1 MKKIL
6 LIALSCFF
14 LTGLSAQTDT
24 NYKEKHPYK
33 DWVKIAPKFDDAF
46 FKTPEAIRI
55 ADNVLLYQHTTG
67 GWPKNVYMPA
77 ELTAD
82 EYKKVLA
89 AKNNVNEAPLTTA
102 PPVRKSAISPASTWP
117 PA

>member
-55 ADNVLLYQHTTG
+55 ADNVLLYQQITG
-67 GWPKNVYMPA
+67 GWPKNIYMAA
-77 ELTAD
+77 ELTD
-82 EYKKVLA
+82 Q
-89 AKNNVNEAPLTTA
+89 NVKMLS
-102 PPVRKSAISPASTWP
+102 R
-117 PA
+117 

>member
-46 FKTPEAIRI
+46 FKTP
-55 ADNVLLYQHTTG
+55 
-67 GWPKNVYMPA
+67 
-77 ELTAD
+77 
-82 EYKKVLA
+82 
-89 AKNNVNEAPLTTA
+89 
-102 PPVRKSAISPASTWP
+102 SALPTMYYCISKLPEDGLKTFIWRP
-117 PA
+117 N

>member
-33 DWVKIAPKFDDAF
+33 DWVKIAPKFDAGSHPHCRQCI
-46 FKTPEAIRI
+46 T
-55 ADNVLLYQHTTG
+55 V
-67 GWPKNVYMPA
+67 
-77 ELTAD
+77 
-82 EYKKVLA
+82 
-89 AKNNVNEAPLTTA
+89 
-102 PPVRKSAISPASTWP
+102 SANYRRMA
-117 PA
+117 

>member
-55 ADNVLLYQHTTG
+55 ADNVLLYQQITG
-67 GWPKNVYMPA
+67 GWPKNIYMAA
-77 ELTAD
+77 EAFAL
-82 EYKKVLA
+82 VISL
-89 AKNNVNEAPLTTA
+89 
-102 PPVRKSAISPASTWP
+102 KSFITLIMASSLYVIWM
-117 PA
+117 

>member
-33 DWVKIAPKFDDAF
+33 DWVKIAPKFDDAL
-46 FKTPEAIRI
+46 A
-55 ADNVLLYQHTTG
+55 LY
-67 GWPKNVYMPA
+67 
-77 ELTAD
+77 
-82 EYKKVLA
+82 
-89 AKNNVNEAPLTTA
+89 
-102 PPVRKSAISPASTWP
+102 VRYGKGS
-117 PA
+117 